1 MAERNLV
8 CRGMLGRPRPSRRP
22 EAQTNLK
29 THDLLIAGKGAAA
42 YAAGL
47 YAGRYQLDTVMAGE
61 SFGGETALG
70 GQIENYPG
78 QPEIDGFELMVKFRE
93 QVEKLNVPTL
103 DSNLAHV
110 RKDGDAFVAELTDGQ
125 KLRALS
131 LILAIGRERRKL
143 HLLHEEEWTGKGVSY
158 CSTCDAPLYRG
169 KDSAAVVG
177 GGNSAVEGA
186 ILIAKYART
195 VYLIYRREKF
205 TRPEPVVLRILE
217 HTPNLKVLFSTEV
230 QELIGSDAEGLT
242 AVRISR
248 PYEGRDVLKV
258 DGLFI
263 EAGAD
268 PRVGIPNE
276 LGVELNSETNEVH
289 VDRMMRTNVAGI
301 YAAGDLTDSSGP
313 LKQTVTAAAQ
323 GAIAALSAYQH
334 VSEHKAKHG
343 NGELAVARG

>member
-1 MAERNLV
+1 M
-8 CRGMLGRPRPSRRP
+8 
-22 EAQTNLK
+22 K
-29 THDLLIAGKGAAA
+29 THDLLIAGRGAAA

-47 YAGRYQLDTVMAGE
+47 YAGRYQLDTVIAGE

-93 QVEKLNVPTL
+93 QVEKLAVPTI

-110 RKDGDAFVAELTDGQ
+110 GKEGDAFVAELTDGQ

-131 LILAIGRERRKL
+131 VILAIGRERRKL
-143 HLLHEEEWTGKGVSY
+143 HLPHEEEWTGKGVSY

-177 GGNSAVEGA
+177 GGNAAVEGA
-186 ILIAKYART
+186 ILVAKYART
-195 VYLIYRREKF
+195 VYLIYRRDKF
-205 TRPEPVVLRILE
+205 TRPEPVLLRILE
-217 HTPNLKVLFSTEV
+217 QTPNLKVLFSAEV
-230 QELIGSDAEGLT
+230 KELIGSDAEGLT
-242 AVRISR
+242 AIRISR

-268 PRVGIPNE
+268 PRVDIPKE
-276 LGVELNSETNEVH
+276 LGIELNPQTNEVH

-301 YAAGDLTDSSGP
+301 YAAGDLTDASGP

-334 VSEHKAKHG
+334 VSEHKAG
-343 NGELAVARG
+343 QVSNGAKQPAAAHA

>member
-1 MAERNLV
+1 MPARRFKAE
-8 CRGMLGRPRPSRRP
+8 
-22 EAQTNLK
+22 TKLK
-29 THDLLIAGKGAAA
+29 THDLLIAGRGAAA

-47 YAGRYQLDTVMAGE
+47 YAGRYQLDTLIVGE
-61 SFGGETALG
+61 SFGGETAIG

-78 QPEIDGFELMVKFRE
+78 QPEIDGFDLMVKFRE
-93 QVEKLNVPTL
+93 QVEKLNVPAV

-110 RKDGDAFVAELTDGQ
+110 RKDGDAFVAGLTDGREF
-125 KLRALS
+125 RALS

-143 HLLHEEEWTGKGVSY
+143 HLSHEEEWTGKGVSY

-186 ILIAKYART
+186 ILIAKYAKT
-195 VYLIYRREKF
+195 VYLVYRGERL
-205 TRPEPVVLRILE
+205 TRPDPVNLRILGQM
-217 HTPNLKVLFSTEV
+217 PNIKVLLSTEV
-230 QELIGSDAEGLT
+230 KELMGSDAEGLT

-248 PYEGRDVLKV
+248 PHEGRDVLKV

-268 PRVGIPNE
+268 PRVDIPNE
-276 LGVELNSETNEVH
+276 LGVELNPQTNEIH

-301 YAAGDLTDSSGP
+301 YAAGDLTDASGP

-323 GAIAALSAYQH
+323 GAIAALSAYQY
-334 VSEHKAKHG
+334 VSEHRAGHETLDSKQMVTAH
-343 NGELAVARG
+343 A